1 MEVKVRLKMK
11 GKYLYILILLLTSKV
26 VLAQVTFKTSV
37 SKTNLGLNERLRIE
51 FSIDK
56 QGADDFTP
64 PNFNNFKVLAGPSQ
78 SSSFSSIN
86 GKTTYKLTYIYII
99 QPTVKGTFTISSAS
113 ITYEGQTIK
122 SNTVRIT
129 VSDAIV
135 IPEDPDDPRYVA
147 QQNIHLVAEISN
159 TNPYVGESISVVYK
173 LFVNIS
179 EVNVRNTRE
188 VSSPS
193 FSGFW
198 NQSIDVKKWVA
209 KDGTYGGK
217 PHRYVVVK
225 KTVLIPHKAG
235 KLVIDPMEMEI
246 TAGIPIGRRDFFGNM
261 LMNDVNFTLTS
272 GQKTIRVKELPYE
285 NKPFNFD
292 GAVGNYKFSVT
303 ASKTELN
310 ANESAQIEVKV
321 EGKGNLK
328 LVKLPGFETPK
339 GLEKYEPEHKENI
352 TTTLRG
358 LTGKV
363 FDQYA
368 VVPQFRGKFKIP
380 GVTFS
385 FFNPKEEKYQTIITE
400 PIILNAVQGRAI
412 SDEMNNTFQK
422 KQSVVSNE
430 SDIRYIQSKS
440 TFVSMNKEADFFG
453 SDLYYILLILP
464 LLSIPLGIFI
474 GKKKKQRDSD
484 IIGNKR
490 RKADKLARKYLSQ
503 AKKQLGKKEDFYIA
517 LEKALHNYLKAKLHV
532 ETSEISKDKIG
543 EILQSRKVDEQT
555 INDFKTV
562 LDNCD
567 YARYAPS
574 TDVMMK
580 QEYGKAK
587 EVIAKIDK
595 QL

>member
-1 MEVKVRLKMK
+1 MK
-11 GKYLYILILLLTSKV
+11 GKYLNILILLLTSQV
-26 VLAQVTFKTSV
+26 ALTQVTFKTTV
-37 SKTNLGLNERLRIE
+37 SKTELGLNERLRIE

-64 PNFNNFKVLAGPSQ
+64 PSFNNFKVLAGPSQ

-99 QPTVKGTFTISSAS
+99 QPTVKGTFTIPSAS

-122 SNTVRIT
+122 SNTVRIS

-159 TNPYVGESISVVYK
+159 TKPYVGESISVVYK
-173 LFVNIS
+173 LFVNVS
-179 EVNVRNTRE
+179 KVNVQNTRE

-209 KDGTYGGK
+209 KNGTYGGK
-217 PHRYVVVK
+217 PHRFVIIK

-235 KLVIDPMEMEI
+235 KLVIDPLEMEI

-272 GQKTIRVKELPYE
+272 GQKTIQVKQLPYE
-285 NKPFNFD
+285 NKPFNFN
-292 GAVGNYKFSVT
+292 GAVGDYTFSVT
-303 ASKTELN
+303 SSKTELN
-310 ANESAQIEVKV
+310 ANESAQIKV
-321 EGKGNLK
+321 EVAGKGNLK

-363 FDQYA
+363 LDQYA

-385 FFNPKEEKYQTIITE
+385 FFNPKDKKYHTIITE
-400 PIILNAVQGRAI
+400 PIILNALQGRAI
-412 SDEMNNTFQK
+412 SDEVSAIKN
-422 KQSVVSNE
+422 KQTVVSNE
-430 SDIRYIQSKS
+430 SDIRYIQLKS
-440 TFVSMNKEADFFG
+440 TFVSMDKEADFFG

-503 AKKQLGKKEDFYIA
+503 AKKQLGKKEEFYIA

-543 EILQSRKVDEQT
+543 EILQSRSVDEQT

-567 YARYAPS
+567 FARYTPF

-580 QEYGKAK
+580 QEYEKAK